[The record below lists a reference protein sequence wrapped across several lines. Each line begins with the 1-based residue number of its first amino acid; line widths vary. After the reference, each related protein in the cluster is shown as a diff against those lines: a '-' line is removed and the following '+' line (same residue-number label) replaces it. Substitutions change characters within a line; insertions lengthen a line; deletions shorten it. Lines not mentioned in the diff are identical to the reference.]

1 MILLF
6 CIYIY
11 IYESWISIC
20 IPSLVLIN
28 VETSHC
34 MVNQMLLTTKL
45 TKMMKKQRECI
56 MYVHV
61 PYLTISG

>member
-1 MILLF
+1 M
-6 CIYIY
+6 
-11 IYESWISIC
+11 YESWISIC